1 MYLCGNLTKLQSII
15 SEYSKGI
22 EILSILALADH
33 LKSCHVSSPHIVRL
47 SFASMLFGMVLIM
60 FSNLGSLEANA
71 CLNGASE
78 EVFLYFGALFLKTL
92 RTGKKM
98 KDLRDNSYK
107 VWLWYCTSDYL

>member
-33 LKSCHVSSPHIVRL
+33 LNSCHVSSPHIVRL

-78 EVFLYFGALFLKTL
+78 EVFLCFGALFLKNVTD
-92 RTGKKM
+92 REENG
-98 KDLRDNSYK
+98 RFEG
-107 VWLWYCTSDYL
+107 